1 MGTLTTKSAQQT
13 TASKIVV
20 GSALIGDIIR
30 FSTSGSCTGTGTEI
44 EDVTVITA
52 GSVMTKANLNAGSV
66 TACFATKE
74 DPTAFTNIGTITVN
88 AKSLI
93 VEYVLTLK
101 KADGS
106 EMTLAEIKSETWYAE
121 WETEIAA
128 QFATENGL
136 KAGSVVVESI
146 TQGSLIINFKVY
158 GSDAELTAVEA
169 KMKDPAVLTK
179 PANEFAAD
187 ASTLDTN
194 TDYTGTGTA
203 SASSGGD
210 HQAQAQDTA
219 WYTQDHRN
227 LDDRADRG
235 HGRCHRDARDDA
247 PVVNTPLLRSQLQKS
262 VRGSDKHPRIKGR
275 VKHPP
280 FLLFAPE
287 QQRRHINHEQ
297 PFIRTRC

>member
-1 MGTLTTKSAQQT
+1 MG
-13 TASKIVV
+13 
-20 GSALIGDIIR
+20 
-30 FSTSGSCTGTGTEI
+30 
-44 EDVTVITA
+44 
-52 GSVMTKANLNAGSV
+52 NAGSV
-66 TACFATKE
+66 TACFATKG

-106 EMTLAEIKSETWYAE
+106 EMTLAEISKASWYAE

-128 QFATENGL
+128 QFATENSL

-146 TQGSLIINFKVY
+146 TQGSLIIKFKVF

-169 KMKDPAVLTK
+169 KMKDPAVLK
-179 PANEFAAD
+179 KLANEFA
-187 ASTLDTN
+187 
-194 TDYTGTGTA
+194 
-203 SASSGGD
+203 
-210 HQAQAQDTA
+210 
-219 WYTQDHRN
+219 
-227 LDDRADRG
+227 ADRG

-262 VRGSDKHPRIKGR
+262 VCGSDKHPRIKGR